1 MADKRVQGIQAFR
14 DFTIH
19 DPRYFVIL
27 FWATFHDFE
36 EKNPKKYFFLDFFL
50 KFLFIVF
57 LFVCSDCHLMVIKMS
72 LLDMTITR
80 KSLRM

>member
-19 DPRYFVIL
+19 DPGYFVIL
-27 FWATFHDFE
+27 FWASFYDFE
-36 EKNPKKYFFLDFFL
+36 EKNPKKYCFFGFFF

-57 LFVCSDCHLMVIKMS
+57 LFVCHLMIIKIS
-72 LLDMTITR
+72 VLDMTITR
-80 KSLRM
+80 NSLGM